1 MLRRKIHL
9 IVLLLALLIPA
20 AVVLAADSIILGDNH
35 YQVDLVSNEDNGDG
49 TNTFT
54 YAVTGLN
61 PPNALSHWTLGIDT
75 CLDSLVSPTGNSYT
89 TVTSIPQCGD
99 GTYDCEVSHYSV
111 ETGNDATLGINGI
124 KFQDA
129 SPQLTAGKTHVFQIT
144 VEDLGV
150 VDLIEVGGK
159 YAGNEPTDVID
170 GPVCGGQTAISL
182 SSTEAGSTTVD
193 AFLPMAIVV
202 LGLAAA
208 SFVVWRRQAA
218 AA

>member
-9 IVLLLALLIPA
+9 AVLMLALLIPA

-54 YAVTGLN
+54 YAITGLN
-61 PPNALSHWTLGIDT
+61 PPNALSHWTLGIET
-75 CLDSLVSPTGNSYT
+75 CLDSLVSPTGSSYT
-89 TVTSIPQCGD
+89 TVTSIPQCGNNP
-99 GTYDCEVSHYSV
+99 YDCEVSQYSV
-111 ETGNDATLGINGI
+111 ETGNDSTLNINGI

-144 VEDLGV
+144 VENVGV

-159 YAGNEPTDVID
+159 YAENEPTDFIN
-170 GPVCGGQTAISL
+170 GPVCGGQTAINL
-182 SSTEAGSTTVD
+182 SSTTASNATANVL
-193 AFLPMAIVV
+193 LPAV
-202 LGLAAA
+202 LLLAGLAAT
-208 SFVVWRRQAA
+208 SLVLWRRQSAA
-218 AA
+218 A